1 MKIHTVLII
10 VLFIVSCS
18 SDEEE
23 LPFYVAENGVTIKA
37 RDWVSVGTTAELNG
51 LSYTAVDLPSLKEWI
66 NAGNDLSKVV
76 TTKVNTLANGS
87 EVAVLFNRDG
97 YGYIDIEGIE
107 GWDVSNWT
115 SFIGLFY
122 STKPVESDLSSWDV
136 SNVTNISAGFVL
148 GTVNPNIN
156 NWDVSNVTTMST
168 FFFGNIGEKYIE
180 GMALSGWGLS
190 NVTNCNSFFRGITNW
205 PESKKP
211 NFTNCNSD

>member
-18 SDEEE
+18 SNEEE

-76 TTKVNTLANGS
+76 TTKINTSANGS

-122 STKPVESDLSSWDV
+122 STKPVESDLSSWDL
-136 SNVTNISAGFVL
+136 SNVTNISAGFGL

-180 GMALSGWGLS
+180 GMDLSGWDVS
-190 NVTNCNSFFRGITNW
+190 NVTNCNSFFWRNNQLARI
-205 PESKKP
+205 
-211 NFTNCNSD
+211 